1 MPKVTLKEILINAYN
16 NHYAVGAF
24 NVVDSTFM
32 EAVVSSA
39 EECNSP
45 VILNIAEV
53 HFPFFDLES
62 TSAMVLKRI
71 EKSEVPITLNLDHG
85 LTLSNIHRA
94 LDYGFSSIMFDG
106 SHLDLRENIKNTQ
119 AIVELCR
126 SYDVSVEAELG
137 AVGGSEGGELIGEVD
152 AKKYT
157 DIDEAKLFLD
167 ETDIDALAVAIG
179 NSHGKYKGKPNLD
192 FERLANINKILGIP
206 LVLHGGSGITDTD
219 FKRAIDLGI
228 SKINFFTGMS
238 QSALQAAKDFFRASL
253 ENYNDYL
260 NMNLKIKDSVR
271 KTVKEQ
277 MRIFGSINKANQ

>member
-1 MPKVTLKEILINAYN
+1 MPKVTLKEILKNAHN

-106 SHLDLRENIKNTQ
+106 SNLDLRENIENTQ

-126 SYDVSVEAELG
+126 SYDVSVE
-137 AVGGSEGGELIGEVD
+137 
-152 AKKYT
+152 
-157 DIDEAKLFLD
+157 LF
-167 ETDIDALAVAIG
+167 A
-179 NSHGKYKGKPNLD
+179 
-192 FERLANINKILGIP
+192 F
-206 LVLHGGSGITDTD
+206 
-219 FKRAIDLGI
+219 
-228 SKINFFTGMS
+228 
-238 QSALQAAKDFFRASL
+238 Q
-253 ENYNDYL
+253 
-260 NMNLKIKDSVR
+260 
-271 KTVKEQ
+271 
-277 MRIFGSINKANQ
+277 